1 MCEEMLECVADT
13 VKATPLASHYRSPIL
28 LIFTEPG
35 VSCPPSI
42 TAIHSPSPP
51 HHSTSS
57 QLSPTSKR
65 RVHYHIDASG
75 KHLIVRDL
83 ASCRQIHFSPFFAM
97 NSTVTTILVDSSS
110 LVSYSPFPHISEEL
124 HSVTQLTNHLFVLS
138 GSGTVIGAA
147 VRRCFEGRCRQ
158 HCRSR
163 PCLLFIQY

>member
-1 MCEEMLECVADT
+1 VRKCWSASQ
-13 VKATPLASHYRSPIL
+13 TPSRPHHSLHTTGLPSFSFSLNR
-28 LIFTEPG
+28 EW
-35 VSCPPSI
+35 SCPPSI

-83 ASCRQIHFSPFFAM
+83 TSCRQIHFSPFFAM

-110 LVSYSPFPHISEEL
+110 LVSYSPFPHIYEEL
-124 HSVTQLTNHLFVLS
+124 HSVMQLTDHLFVLS

-147 VRRCFEGRCRQ
+147 VRRCFEGHCRQ